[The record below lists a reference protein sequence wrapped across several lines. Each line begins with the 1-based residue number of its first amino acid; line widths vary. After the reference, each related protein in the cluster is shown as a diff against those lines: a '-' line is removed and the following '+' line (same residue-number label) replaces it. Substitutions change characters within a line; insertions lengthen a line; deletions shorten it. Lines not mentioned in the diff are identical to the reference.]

1 MEYKELVK
9 YYEELESTTKKLI
22 KADILAKL
30 FKESPLEDLDLI
42 VYLVQGKV
50 FPEWNE
56 KNIGFSS
63 RLMLKAISTVI
74 GISSEEVENLWKKK
88 GDLGIVIEDLVKT
101 KKQTTLL
108 SKKLS
113 TEKVFNNIRKL
124 AELEGE
130 GTVNKKVQLVAE
142 LLSNASPKEAKF
154 IVRTVLEDLRVG
166 VKEGIIRDAIS
177 KAFEKDVKEIED
189 AFNLTVDYGE
199 VAKLAKE
206 NKLKNID
213 IKVGR
218 PAKLML
224 SVLVTN
230 VEEGFEALGE
240 TIQAEFKLD
249 GFRIQAHKDSKGTI
263 KLFTRRMEEVTKQ
276 FPDVVEF
283 VKKNVRGEKFII
295 DCEAVGIDGKT
306 GKYLP
311 FQSISQRIRRKYDI
325 EEIAKKF
332 PVELNIFDILYLDG
346 KNLMNSS
353 LLERRKILEK
363 IVKEKKGEVVLTKK
377 LISKDLKEI
386 RSFFRESLNAGNEGL
401 MLKNVNS
408 FYVPGRYVNGWCKL
422 KNVLEPLDLV
432 IIGSTYGEGKRAGEL
447 SSYIVACK
455 NKDKF
460 LECGMVSTGIK
471 EKEGDLTYKMMTKM
485 LKPLIIREEGR
496 NVFVKPKIIIEVA
509 YEEIQKS
516 PTYSS
521 GYALRFPRVIKIRDD
536 KPVSEIN
543 SINDLEKI
551 YKCQRGKKV
560 I

>member
-1 MEYKELVK
+1 MDYRELVK
-9 YYEELESTTKKLI
+9 YYEELESTSKKLI
-22 KADILAKL
+22 KADILARL
-30 FKESPLEDLDLI
+30 FKESRVEDLDLI

-74 GISSEEVENLWKKK
+74 GVSSGEVEKLWKKK
-88 GDLGIVIEDLVKT
+88 GDLGIVVEDLVKT

-113 TEKVFNNIRKL
+113 TEKVFANIRKL

-142 LLSNASPKEAKF
+142 LLSNASPQEAKF

-177 KAFEKDVKEIED
+177 KAFDKDVKEIED

-199 VAKLAKE
+199 VAKLAKR
-206 NKLKNID
+206 NKLKDVEVN
-213 IKVGR
+213 VGR

-224 SVLVTN
+224 AVLVTN
-230 VEEGFEALGE
+230 VEEAVEALGE

-249 GFRIQAHKDSKGTI
+249 GFRIQAHKNDKGII

-283 VKKNVRGEKFII
+283 IKKNIKGREFII
-295 DCEAVGIDGKT
+295 DCEAVGVDEKT

-311 FQSISQRIRRKYDI
+311 FQSISQRIRRKHDI

-332 PVELNIFDILYLDG
+332 PVELNVFDILYLDG
-346 KNLMNSS
+346 KNLMQTS
-353 LLERRKILEK
+353 LLERRKVLEK
-363 IVKEKKGEVVLTKK
+363 IVSEKKGEVALTKK
-377 LISKDLKEI
+377 LVSKDQKEI
-386 RSFFRESLNAGNEGL
+386 NSFFKESLNAGNEGL
-401 MLKNVNS
+401 MLKNINS
-408 FYVPGRYVNGWCKL
+408 LYVPGRYVNGWCKL
-422 KNVLEPLDLV
+422 KNILEPLDLV
-432 IIGSTYGEGKRAGEL
+432 IVGATYGEGKRAGEL

-455 NKDKF
+455 DKDRF

-471 EKEGDLTYKMMTKM
+471 EKEEGLTYKMMTKM
-485 LKPLIIREEGR
+485 LKPLIIKEEGR
-496 NVFVKPKIIIEVA
+496 TAFVKPKIIIEVA

-516 PTYSS
+516 PTYKS
-521 GYALRFPRVIKIRDD
+521 GYALRFPRVLKIRED
-536 KPVSEIN
+536 KPLNEIN
-543 SINDLEKI
+543 TINDLEKI
-551 YKCQRGKKV
+551 YKYQRGKK
-560 I
+560 II